1 MENFYSWMIKPVSND
16 DVEIWFNMNNM
27 VPEKRELFSDFTF
40 SLYFL
45 IRDTYLGDEFSQTQE
60 TKVILSEEE
69 KKNHFDWCWKKTID
83 NFSKEK
89 EKRITTN
96 LFDSSIIYKLD
107 FQNYSLVPS
116 EILPFVFVSDF
127 NMV

>member
-1 MENFYSWMIKPVSND
+1 MEDFPFTYTKMSPEEMEEYWNGKMELEIWKMEN
-16 DVEIWFNMNNM
+16 
-27 VPEKRELFSDFTF
+27 
-40 SLYFL
+40 
-45 IRDTYLGDEFSQTQE
+45 GQE
-60 TKVILSEEE
+60 Q
-69 KKNHFDWCWKKTID
+69 D